1 MSDPHLACHQLE
13 TRLRDEIDQLKDH
26 NKRLE
31 NDLENVH
38 YELEEAQDQIARS
51 GLNQETETEEH
62 YRKAHEKLDDEI
74 TTAEHKAA
82 TDKIFTKTAEHSE
95 EWHTAYL
102 AGLRHAAKLLTP

>member
-1 MSDPHLACHQLE
+1 MSDPHLTCHRLE

-31 NDLENVH
+31 NALENSL

-62 YRKAHEKLDDEI
+62 YRKAHEELDDEI
-74 TTAEHKAA
+74 TIAERKAA
-82 TDKIFTKTAEHSE
+82 TDKMFTKTAEHSE

-102 AGLRHAAKLLTP
+102 AGLRHAANLLTP